1 MENMTIF
8 NAVRSVPENAKKAIK
23 GGRLQGMT
31 DINPVWRLET
41 LTKQF
46 GACGIGWYYEI
57 TDKRL
62 SEVSTG
68 EIAAF
73 VDISL
78 YIKVDGEWSKP
89 IQGTG
94 GSKFIANEKSGPF
107 VSDECYKMALTDAIS
122 VACKMLGIGA
132 DVYWEGGR
140 DSKYGSPADD
150 KPQAPPQLPPVLPP
164 QVPPTLSN
172 ASGVIHVTPDQIKSL
187 SAAYKGALLTKL
199 LSANNITRIED
210 LPYTKATELLSALVA
225 RQAAKKA
232 AETA

>member
-1 MENMTIF
+1 MENMIIF

-31 DINPVWRLET
+31 DINPVWRIET

-57 TDKRL
+57 TDKRMT
-62 SEVSTG
+62 ETSTG
-68 EIAAF
+68 EVAAF

-78 YIKVDGEWSKP
+78 YVKVDGEWSKS

-140 DSKYGSPADD
+140 DSKYGSTADD
-150 KPQAPPQLPPVLPP
+150 KPQAPPQAPPPAPP
-164 QVPPTLSN
+164 ALSN
-172 ASGVIHVTPDQIKSL
+172 NSGVVCATPDQIKSL
-187 SAAYKGALLTKL
+187 LSAYKGALLTKL
-199 LSANNITRIED
+199 LSANGVTRIED
-210 LPYTKATELLSALVA
+210 MPYL
-225 RQAAKKA
+225 KA
-232 AETA
+232 AELLTALAARQTAKKVTA

>member
-57 TDKRL
+57 TDKRMTEATNG
-62 SEVSTG
+62 EV
-68 EIAAF
+68 AAF
-73 VDISL
+73 VDINL

-89 IQGTG
+89 IPGTG

-140 DSKYGSPADD
+140 DSKYGSSADD
-150 KPQAPPQLPPVLPP
+150 KPQAPPQVTPQAPPA
-164 QVPPTLSN
+164 LSN
-172 ASGVIHVTPDQIKSL
+172 NSGVVYVTPAQIKSL
-187 SAAYKGALLTKL
+187 SMAYKGALLTKL

-210 LPYTKATELLSALVA
+210 LPYAKATELMTALVA
-225 RQAAKKA
+225 RQTAKKA
-232 AETA
+232 AAITA